1 MRPMALSRSR
11 ALLLLAAILL
21 TAGATPSEPEREA
34 LPSPA
39 ARTAPTGRVLF
50 QDDFSG
56 DSLARWVSDRA
67 NVWSVRRGMLRGDL
81 PDRKQEHS
89 VISAGDSSW
98 TDIALDVDVCAMRGV
113 DKGVVV
119 RLDRSRRA
127 VGVDLRGPGYEDV
140 VVHVQEW
147 ALGKARAVNANGM
160 WHHLRVEARGQR
172 FRVYVDGAL
181 AVDRTDKHG
190 AATQGRI
197 GLAAYT
203 GGVGQCTVYFDN
215 VVVTASP

>member
-1 MRPMALSRSR
+1 MTRSGS
-11 ALLLLAAILL
+11 ASLLMLAAALV
-21 TAGATPSEPEREA
+21 TAAATPSEPEREA

-39 ARTAPTGRVLF
+39 PRTAAPAGRVLF
-50 QDDFSG
+50 QDDFNG
-56 DSLARWVSDRA
+56 ESLARWTSDRA
-67 NVWSVRRGMLRGDL
+67 GVWSVRRGMLRGDL

-89 VISAGDSSW
+89 IISAGDSAW

-119 RLDRSRRA
+119 RLEASQRA

-140 VVHVQEW
+140 VVHVREW
-147 ALGKARAVNANGM
+147 PLAKVRAVNANGM

-172 FRVYVDGAL
+172 FLVSVDGAL
-181 AVDRTDKHG
+181 AVDRTDKHRAG
-190 AATQGRI
+190 ARGRI

-203 GGVGQCTVYFDN
+203 GGTGQCTVYFDN
-215 VVVTASP
+215 VVVTESP